1 MVPSSPKFKGYE
13 TDATVSVL
21 PLSPKNH
28 YKCDYSPVVL
38 HEINHICNGFTQA
51 SAALPKHSWSFPVA
65 VSLNRS
71 FKEGFLKRNEEP
83 NLNSAEVNLGYLFL
97 LETLY

>member
-1 MVPSSPKFKGYE
+1 MVPSPPKFKGYE

-28 YKCDYSPVVL
+28 HKCDYFPVVL
-38 HEINHICNGFTQA
+38 QEINDICNGFTQA

-65 VSLNRS
+65 VSLNRP
-71 FKEGFLKRNEEP
+71 FKRGF
-83 NLNSAEVNLGYLFL
+83 F
-97 LETLY
+97 ETE